1 MQLRNGMPLRVR
13 LDTNRHQ
20 NEYLGRLTCIRCGG
34 TVPRGSYRPY
44 CLGHAEYAQKVIA
57 EVARREREAK
67 KGEGNWRAA

>member
-13 LDTNRHQ
+13 VSNTQHQ

-44 CLGHAEYAQKVIA
+44 CLEHAEYAQKVMA
-57 EVARREREAK
+57 EIERREAK
-67 KGEGNWRAA
+67 KTDKGPRRAA